1 MEFNDFV
8 MRAAVDEYLRRR
20 AVADYEELLKREINA
35 QVDECESPFPVCQD
49 TTLLNPDRRPNSC

>member
-35 QVDECESPFPVCQD
+35 QVDECESPFPFAKIQ
-49 TTLLNPDRRPNSC
+49 PS

>member
-35 QVDECESPFPVCQD
+35 QVDECESPLSRLPRY
-49 TTLLNPDRRPNSC
+49 NPPES